1 MFSYKGQG
9 SPVVVSYQY
18 GTERYVRDD
27 KYNGL
32 DIQDFDPRPTP
43 HLQPINDPQ
52 LHRQNIQKSG
62 MMPMQRGQANVFP
75 VDNGKKGLSYASSN
89 LDSYQIVDKH
99 SATGGFSPLASM
111 EYLRDND
118 DDQKQIYMQTRLN
131 KFQDFK
137 VNNYYYRIFENGL
150 IQILSPSAT
159 MVGRIISEEKRPKLY
174 HAILKS
180 IHRNNSQEYNGI
192 GSKIKEAWQ
201 TRKDKK
207 ESIEES
213 GDNLQAFIKSDFNT
227 QLTKFKALPESVKP
241 LFLQQLKNIG
251 YQELAER
258 LTNPLA
264 RIQNVAIIPTQN
276 ALTSTSTFNK
286 EEEESNKINKY
297 LLIGGSIVGVLFI
310 FKVLSK

>member
-1 MFSYKGQG
+1 MYSYKGQG
-9 SPVVVSYQY
+9 SPAVVSYQY

-32 DIQDFDPRPTP
+32 DIQTFDPRPQVHT
-43 HLQPINDPQ
+43 QPQNNPM
-52 LHRQNIQKSG
+52 LHRQNIEKSG

-207 ESIEES
+207 ESS

-251 YQELAER
+251 YQELTER
-258 LTNPLA
+258 LTNPL
-264 RIQNVAIIPTQN
+264 IPTQN
-276 ALTSTSTFNK
+276 ALPSTSTFNK

-297 LLIGGSIVGVLFI
+297 LLIGGSIVGALFI